1 MGNQAVAQ
9 FFISLCLL
17 AAMFMA
23 GLTAGPAP
31 AVAGT
36 LALKPKSEPYYAFP
50 KPLPPPIVIWQD
62 ATGDDLSLR
71 RFLGQVVVLN
81 FWATWCAPCVM
92 EMPSLDALQ
101 KRYRKAGL
109 KVVAVSLDKAGYDK
123 IRDFY
128 LEHNIRQLDI
138 FSNPDAT
145 APAAFKV
152 RSLPTS
158 FIINRQ
164 GQLVGLVNGYEDW
177 DEDAIRSQLELYLRE
192 DVDHAPTA
200 AMPAVDLNRKVI
212 GVDE

>member
-17 AAMFMA
+17 AATVFA
-23 GLTAGPAP
+23 AAPPATAA
-31 AVAGT
+31 T

-62 ATGDDLSLR
+62 ATGDDMSLR

-92 EMPSLDALQ
+92 EMPGLDALQ

-109 KVVAVSLDKAGYDK
+109 KVVAVSIDKEGYDK
-123 IRDFY
+123 IRGFY

-138 FSNPDAT
+138 FSDPDAT

-152 RSLPTS
+152 RSLPAS

-164 GQLVGLVNGYEDW
+164 GQLVGLVNGYENW
-177 DEDAIRSQLELYLRE
+177 DDDAIRSQLELYLRE
-192 DVDHAPTA
+192 DIDHAPAA
-200 AMPAVDLNRKVI
+200 AMPAVDLKRKVI
-212 GVDE
+212 GVE